1 MKKTIF
7 LLCLLL
13 GWGVST
19 VQATEIRM
27 TIAYGNKAVANNDV
41 RLHLPDSDS
50 YFAQGKTDRNGRVT
64 FQVSG
69 PVPSRVDV
77 YGSVRDN
84 GSDVNWNVKGATAI
98 QYDNSG
104 GYYWAVLDLKVIMEA
119 MNGAIDNGM
128 EDSAFEDDPM
138 FQMAKGVIKTSA
150 NSIEA
155 AWGIPASTQ
164 YGTRPIYPND
174 PNFEN
179 GSEPSISTSSS
190 SVNRS
195 SSSATIQL
203 SPEEEARQKAAAET
217 AAKEREKAEKRRQ
230 EEEEKRRK
238 KEEQERRMQE
248 MQDNLG
254 LFAGTYSVNFQ
265 SKGNKV
271 PFNVYINGELA
282 TSFAAT
288 TQRLKVAVQADAMT
302 DIRIEFEDGSVPAIT
317 RRAPIGAKD
326 TEGNI
331 MQTYNFTV
339 KKKKNGKVVLNR
351 RLM

>member
-1 MKKTIF
+1 MKTAIF
-7 LLCLLL
+7 LLCLLF
-13 GWGVST
+13 GWGLST

-27 TIAYGNKAVANNDV
+27 TIAYGDKAVANNEV
-41 RLHLPDSDS
+41 RLHLPDSDRH
-50 YFAQGKTDRNGRVT
+50 FAAGKTDRNGRVT

-98 QYDNSG
+98 RYDNG
-104 GYYWAVLDLKVIMEA
+104 GDYHWAVLDLKEIMKA
-119 MNGAIDNGM
+119 MNGAIDEGM
-128 EDSAFEDDPM
+128 EDSVFEDDPM

-155 AWGIPASTQ
+155 AWGIPASIQ

-179 GSEPSISTSSS
+179 GSEPSLSASSS
-190 SVNRS
+190 SSSS
-195 SSSATIQL
+195 SSSATVQL
-203 SPEEEARQKAAAET
+203 SPEEQERQREAAAE

-230 EEEEKRRK
+230 EEEEDRRE
-238 KEEQERRMQE
+238 KEERDRRMQE

-254 LFAGTYSVNFQ
+254 LFAGTYTVSFQ
-265 SKGNKV
+265 SKGNNV
-271 PFNVYINGELA
+271 PFNVYINGQLA
-282 TSFAAT
+282 TSYVST
-288 TQRLKVAVQADAMT
+288 THRLKVEVDQDMMT
-302 DIRIEFEDGSVPAIT
+302 DIRIEFEDGSIPAIT